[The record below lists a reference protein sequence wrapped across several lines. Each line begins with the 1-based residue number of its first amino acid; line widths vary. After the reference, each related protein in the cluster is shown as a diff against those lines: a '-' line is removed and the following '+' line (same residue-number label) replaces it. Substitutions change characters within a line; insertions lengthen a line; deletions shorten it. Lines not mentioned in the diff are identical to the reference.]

1 MRKKI
6 FLVECEDKKFAD
18 IDSDKNLY
26 EIIEQTFKR
35 GKKFN
40 EIEFIVLNDE
50 YMNYLS
56 KNNLKDNLYERSEY
70 NKKFPNSFTKL
81 SKTSFGTLVDL
92 AYLPFI
98 SNAKKDG
105 ILIHKI
111 SKKACKDIC
120 LSLSNFLYPKTI
132 KTIKIPNFFVKKE
145 YLDTEI
151 GSEILIDDLVN
162 ETNNFEKQ
170 YEDFIKKETENIL
183 MDTFYLPVI
192 AYTKLPE
199 IITREDYKHFCLED
213 FIIEFNF
220 DVEKILKIIEE
231 EFGED
236 VDIAPFTNGLIYPE
250 HKDDLIDNLTE
261 HLITLS
267 FDNIEKVNKLNS
279 LTAMHTKKKK
289 GKK

>member
-1 MRKKI
+1 MSKVLIVDDDKDISDLISLVLKK
-6 FLVECEDKKFAD
+6 EG
-18 IDSDKNLY
+18 IDS
-26 EIIEQTFKR
+26 T
-35 GKKFN
+35 
-40 EIEFIVLNDE
+40 IVND
-50 YMNYLS
+50 S
-56 KNNLKDNLYERSEY
+56 
-70 NKKFPNSFTKL
+70 TK
-81 SKTSFGTLVDL
+81 V
-92 AYLPFI
+92 
-98 SNAKKDG
+98 
-105 ILIHKI
+105 
-111 SKKACKDIC
+111 
-120 LSLSNFLYPKTI
+120 
-132 KTIKIPNFFVKKE
+132 
-145 YLDTEI
+145 
-151 GSEILIDDLVN
+151 
-162 ETNNFEKQ
+162 
-170 YEDFIKKETENIL
+170 
-183 MDTFYLPVI
+183 
-192 AYTKLPE
+192 PE